1 MNIQVFYENGRVDE
15 FDTENFTLPQPYPG
29 DNMLTNFE
37 VRFDMLAT
45 ESLWLHAH
53 YYDTRSDYA
62 AETPAGEVPVARR
75 KMGWRFL
82 LVDKSEID
90 SVARITVNDKDA
102 GWRQGG
108 TFVNG
113 IRFAQA
119 ARTSCPV
126 KDSAH
131 LNARAVALHD
141 YLARANPDI
150 ASDED
155 AICALFGFT
164 AAAYAQVL
172 DAELMQATPADAG
185 EDGLDEQRAN
195 EDEPLTEKKG
205 WLDTLKEE
213 RGL

>member
-53 YYDTRSDYA
+53 YYDTRPDYA

-90 SVARITVNDKDA
+90 SVARITVNNEDA

-108 TFVNG
+108 SFVNG

-119 ARTSCPV
+119 AHTSCPI

-150 ASDED
+150 ASDEE

-172 DAELMQATPADAG
+172 DEELMQATPADG
-185 EDGLDEQRAN
+185 QQPEEDNPESNNDE
-195 EDEPLTEKKG
+195 EGSWLEK
-205 WLDTLKEE
+205 LKEE